1 MGQKCTEKVDIY
13 SMGVVLWELI
23 TGEVPHRG
31 RMRPLRYGHAPR
43 TISGFW
49 APSLAYSCMP
59 TGWLPSSPG
68 ACRPLAELFMIA
80 DCAGTD

>member
-31 RMRPLRYGHAPR
+31 RMRPLRCARAPC
-43 TISGFW
+43 T
-49 APSLAYSCMP
+49 PPCTP
-59 TGWLPSSPG
+59 H
-68 ACRPLAELFMIA
+68 MIIA
-80 DCAGTD
+80 

>member
-31 RMRPLRYGHAPR
+31 RMRPLRCAPAPR
-43 TISGFW
+43 I
-49 APSLAYSCMP
+49 P
-59 TGWLPSSPG
+59 
-68 ACRPLAELFMIA
+68 PLFNDI
-80 DCAGTD
+80 